1 MPERLSLHLHS
12 LGLSLHRVRWL
23 RGDHRFWVVENVDNV
38 ALCLGLTR
46 PNQVLAPEGFLTH
59 DCSNWGSWKVKQTKL
74 LRISSWSIFPILR
87 LSFNPCRLEWHYG
100 LFPSV
105 TIRHFQSSHLC
116 PVQSCPW
123 SNRVLQQSWKSSLAE
138 PLAMSSTSHVFCLL
152 VRPGLKLSEKGK
164 DF

>member
-1 MPERLSLHLHS
+1 MKMKIRIVCRAWKAVTPSPHSRPLSS
-12 LGLSLHRVRWL
+12 S
-23 RGDHRFWVVENVDNV
+23 
-38 ALCLGLTR
+38 CPLTKRR
-46 PNQVLAPEGFLTH
+46 PQVLSRGKRWQRCPVSGSDKAQSGPGPWGLPDPWLLELRFLKGEA
-59 DCSNWGSWKVKQTKL
+59 NQTSTDLFLKY
-74 LRISSWSIFPILR
+74 
-87 LSFNPCRLEWHYG
+87 YG